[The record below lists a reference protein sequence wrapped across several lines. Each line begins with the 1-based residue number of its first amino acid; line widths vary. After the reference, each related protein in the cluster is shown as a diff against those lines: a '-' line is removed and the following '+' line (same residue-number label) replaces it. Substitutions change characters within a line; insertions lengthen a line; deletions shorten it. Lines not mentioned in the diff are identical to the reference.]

1 MIRTG
6 TSATSWAVLLLA
18 AAVLPSCGSDASDPR
33 PTATISE
40 PSATSFVEPGGSVVF
55 SGACTLAPGSF
66 AARFVGAD
74 DPPTHAWTFPGGSP
88 SASTE
93 ASPGAVAFESA
104 GSFVA
109 TYACTDALGRVSEE
123 ATRLVV
129 VRDPAAAGE
138 YQVTLE
144 PLTDLTARQAQAF
157 LDAQARLQQIVTGD
171 LPEVNVG
178 GASFAGCGETPVGVV
193 DDLLIFVRI
202 IPIDGPGATLGQAGP
217 CLVRSQSGL
226 PLLGIMEFD
235 SADALEL
242 ERVDLLDAVVL
253 HEMLH
258 VLGFGTVWDLFPYF
272 DLLVGAGTADPY
284 FVGPAAQAA
293 FVDWDGG
300 DAYPGNPVPVE
311 NTGGAGTR
319 DGHWREAVLGD
330 ELMTGFLSARAQPL
344 SRTTIMSLWDLGYE
358 VDPSSAETL
367 SVLPAEA
374 LVREAPGGEVDL
386 GEDLRRGPVHE
397 VDEGG
402 AILPR
407 R

>member
-1 MIRTG
+1 
-6 TSATSWAVLLLA
+6 
-18 AAVLPSCGSDASDPR
+18 
-33 PTATISE
+33 
-40 PSATSFVEPGGSVVF
+40 
-55 SGACTLAPGSF
+55 
-66 AARFVGAD
+66 
-74 DPPTHAWTFPGGSP
+74 
-88 SASTE
+88 
-93 ASPGAVAFESA
+93 
-104 GSFVA
+104 
-109 TYACTDALGRVSEE
+109 
-123 ATRLVV
+123 
-129 VRDPAAAGE
+129 
-138 YQVTLE
+138 
-144 PLTDLTARQAQAF
+144 
-157 LDAQARLQQIVTGD
+157 
-171 LPEVNVG
+171 
-178 GASFAGCGETPVGVV
+178 VV